1 MNILIYILI
10 LALGFVIYFMFNPTA
25 VRIRKIQALLNKD
38 RTVCDVINSIN
49 GWKIDNTSVD
59 GLRIL
64 IDPKLMPIYP
74 LYITYN
80 LKRPTDLKIKELHHE
95 LTDANSIVTKAHKQN
110 MPVEH
115 YMKMI
120 VK

>member
-10 LALGFVIYFMFNPTA
+10 LVLGFVIYFMFNPTA

-64 IDPKLMPIYP
+64 IDPKVMPIYP

-80 LKRPTDLKIKELHHE
+80 LKRPTDQKIKELHHE
-95 LTDANSIVTKAHKQN
+95 LTDANSIVTKAKKQN